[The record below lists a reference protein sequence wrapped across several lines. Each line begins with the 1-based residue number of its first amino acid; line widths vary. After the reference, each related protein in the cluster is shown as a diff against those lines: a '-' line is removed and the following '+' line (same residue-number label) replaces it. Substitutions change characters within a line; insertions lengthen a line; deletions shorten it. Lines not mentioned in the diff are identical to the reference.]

1 MSGVEEEDE
10 AVESML
16 FVHRSVNIYKIP
28 PRVGLA
34 SYRFASRSF
43 APYVPSDFD
52 RQNGLSPN
60 PLENPLHSL
69 PRFETAFLREGVFSI
84 CRAAEWKEV
93 IATCRIKVRLSFYT
107 SSCCHLH
114 KPAQQEA
121 REDEVEWEQGKEGNQ
136 AGDRMRGS
144 GGSGAT
150 KPCLSLC
157 PSACLVL
164 PDTKMTKATAP

>member
-69 PRFETAFLREGVFSI
+69 PRFESLIARILFGPAHLFVTAVLSGFSERRSVLYLQGGRVEGGHRHLPHQGSSFLLHLFVLSSPQT
-84 CRAAEWKEV
+84 CAA
-93 IATCRIKVRLSFYT
+93 
-107 SSCCHLH
+107 
-114 KPAQQEA
+114 
-121 REDEVEWEQGKEGNQ
+121 
-136 AGDRMRGS
+136 RGPR
-144 GGSGAT
+144 G
-150 KPCLSLC
+150 
-157 PSACLVL
+157 
-164 PDTKMTKATAP
+164 